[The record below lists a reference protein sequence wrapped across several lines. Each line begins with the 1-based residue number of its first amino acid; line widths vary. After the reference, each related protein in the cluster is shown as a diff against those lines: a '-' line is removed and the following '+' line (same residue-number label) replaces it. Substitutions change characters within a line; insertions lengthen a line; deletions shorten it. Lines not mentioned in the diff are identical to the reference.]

1 MLSWVY
7 DALGQLVRERREV
20 LGLDQKGLAAQL
32 SVGQQAV
39 SSWERGQSRPRRAML
54 TDLARVLAVDEEA
67 LVEAGQYRPPAP
79 VVRAPDRP
87 LIRAVPLDELPEDRF
102 EDLLAELMTTLY
114 PNGHV
119 SRYGGRGHKQFGIDI
134 LVANGGT
141 NLATGQC
148 KRHREFGPAA
158 VRKAIKEVT
167 IAAPTNFLFLSRLT
181 ATPAARVEAGRH
193 AGWEL
198 WDGEDI
204 SRYIRR
210 LPRERAVRI
219 VDTYFPGH
227 RESFLGVAS
236 PGPWLLP
243 EEHFDATRSAI
254 FNHEWGLVG
263 RQEQLDRL
271 VAAAYQTD
279 ATLAF
284 LAGAGGVGKTR
295 LLKALADA
303 APADAQVRV
312 LPGDGQVTAA
322 AFELLPHQGEL
333 TVVIDDA
340 HELTEITSVVAGIW
354 RRNRDAKVV
363 LATRPYGLRTL
374 REGLARNGL
383 LPEPHIEMELGD
395 LDIDDATTLARE
407 ALGGHAPEVVVQR
420 LARLT
425 VDSPLATVVGGVL
438 IKQGRLDPGALEQDD
453 DVRFHIMRGFRDAL
467 VKDPL
472 AYDLPT
478 RSAVLDAIAALQ
490 PLRTNETS
498 ARESLS
504 AIVGK
509 PYDELHK
516 HLRSLE
522 NAGILRRRGGSLR
535 IVPDLLGDVI
545 LTDAAFDDSS
555 ALGTGYLVR
564 IEPMVTGTS
573 VENLFVNVSRVDW
586 QVRRKRRGAPSLAD
600 SLWAAFQARIEGADL
615 IDRRSLAELLARVA
629 YFQPERAL
637 EVTRWLIDNPTD
649 HLSDEH
655 SAWKPYLAT
664 DYSGV
669 LQALPP
675 ALKLAAMTLTT
686 LPEALSQLWN
696 LAQND
701 DRPTN
706 PNSQHPL
713 RILRELAEL
722 GAAKPLA
729 FNDRIIDIVSTWF
742 VGGQRLSPFEVLEP
756 MLATEGDDSRFRGH
770 TITFQ
775 PYSLDPTSV
784 MKVRQRVID
793 LAFAELKSPDRRRAG
808 AAVKLLKSALRYP
821 TGMFGREVSESE
833 RDAWTPGFVDTI
845 ERLAAAA
852 ATQTLDPAVLVSIRD
867 AVYWHENYAE
877 GPTRDAAR
885 QAVGSLPDGVESLLA
900 LVIHDGWGH
909 LVRDRGDDFQAMES
923 KRIELVEEV
932 VAGLASYREEEVID
946 LLVARLRADR
956 EVHGPTD
963 GHPGPVVAALIK
975 ARPSLA
981 RVILEQIR
989 ANPWPTDLDP
999 VLHVVLSTHAELDPR
1014 KGLADVK
1021 DLLASAPE
1029 ERRRSVAQAIGWSRG
1044 LRELYNGELELLLQ
1058 FASDPDPAI
1067 RRNVARAAQLLA
1079 RSQPLQATRLL
1090 AALRFSDDEGLADD
1104 IFLSFG
1110 RDLGI
1115 SWSNFSEPELELIG
1129 RDLTALPGIGGYWV
1143 TEALATR
1150 SSTDPGWVIRLL
1162 QDRIERAETL
1172 ESLSEYEAMP
1182 FSWDN
1187 RLRVRETPDFIASL
1201 NRILDW
1207 IAENLD
1213 SWVRRKMGA
1222 DLFAAVATGYDSQVV
1237 DLLTKAIESG
1247 SEVTTRATAAVLHEA
1262 PRTLIWEH
1270 AEFVRTAIHAADRLG
1285 ESVRRDMVE
1294 ALWVA
1299 TISGIRSGTP
1309 GEPFPET
1316 VEQRDRS
1323 RQVARQLPTGSLEER
1338 FYSDVAESAEREI
1351 AREAEEGAPDDG
1363 RTW

>member
-1 MLSWVY
+1 
-7 DALGQLVRERREV
+7 
-20 LGLDQKGLAAQL
+20 
-32 SVGQQAV
+32 
-39 SSWERGQSRPRRAML
+39 ML
-54 TDLARVLAVDEEA
+54 TDLARVLAVDVEA

-79 VVRAPDRP
+79 AVRPPVRP
-87 LIRAVPLDELPEDRF
+87 LTRAVPLDELPEDRF
-102 EDLLAELMTTLY
+102 EDLLAELMTTMY
-114 PNGHV
+114 PNGHA
-119 SRYGGRGHKQFGIDI
+119 SRYGGRGHKQYGIDI
-134 LVANGGT
+134 LVADGGT

-158 VRKAIKEVT
+158 VLKAINEVT
-167 IAAPTNFLFLSRLT
+167 IAAPTNYLFLSRLT
-181 ATPAARVEAGRH
+181 ATPAARVEAGKH

-204 SRYIRR
+204 SRYIRS
-210 LPRERAVRI
+210 LPREQAVRI

-243 EEHFDATRSAI
+243 EEHFDATRSTI

-271 VAAAYQTD
+271 VAAGYQPD

-284 LAGAGGVGKTR
+284 VIGAGGVGKTR

-303 APADAQVRV
+303 VPADAQVRI

-374 REGLARNGL
+374 QEGLARNGL
-383 LPEPHIEMELGD
+383 LPEPHIEVELGD

-407 ALGGHAPEVVVQR
+407 ALGGDAPEAVAQR

-425 VDSPLATVVGGVL
+425 TDSPLATVVGGVL
-438 IKQGRLDPGALEQDD
+438 IKQDRLDPAALEQDD
-453 DVRFHIMRGFRDAL
+453 NVRFHIMRGFRDAL

-472 AYDLPT
+472 AYDPPT

-490 PLRTNETS
+490 PFRTNETS

-555 ALGTGYLVR
+555 PLGTGYLAR
-564 IEPMVTGTS
+564 IEPLVTGTS
-573 VENLFVNVSRVDW
+573 VEHLFVNVNRVDW
-586 QVRRKRRGAPSLAD
+586 QVRNKRQDAPSLAD
-600 SLWAAFQARIEGADL
+600 SLWAAFQARIEAADL
-615 IDRRSLAELLARVA
+615 IDRRSLAELLAKVA

-637 EVTRWLIDNPTD
+637 RVTRWLIDNPTD

-655 SAWKPYLAT
+655 STWKLYLAT
-664 DYSGV
+664 DYRGV

-675 ALKLAAMTLTT
+675 ALKLAAMTLAT
-686 LPEALSQLWN
+686 LPGALNQLWK
-696 LAQND
+696 LAQDD

-706 PNSQHPL
+706 PDPQHPL
-713 RILRELAEL
+713 RILRELAEFGL
-722 GAAKPLA
+722 AKPVM
-729 FNDRIIDIVSTWF
+729 FNSRIVDIVSTWF

-793 LAFAELKSPDRRRAG
+793 LAFEELKSPDRRRAG
-808 AAVKLLKSALRYP
+808 AAVKLLKSALRFP
-821 TGMFGREVSESE
+821 AGGFGREVSGSE
-833 RDAWTPGFVDTI
+833 RDGWTPGFVDTI
-845 ERLAAAA
+845 ERLGAAA
-852 ATQTLDPAVLVSIRD
+852 ATRTLDPAVLVSIRD

-877 GPTRDAAR
+877 GPTRDAAE
-885 QAVGSLPDGVESLLA
+885 QTVGSLPDGVESLLA
-900 LVIHDGWGH
+900 LVIHDGWGR
-909 LVRDRGDDFQAMES
+909 LVRDRGDDFQVMES

-932 VAGLASYREEEVID
+932 VAGLASYGDQEVVD

-981 RVILEQIR
+981 RVVLEHIR
-989 ANPWPTDLDP
+989 AKPWPTDLDP
-999 VLHVVLSTHAELDPR
+999 MLHVVLSTLADLDPGQ
-1014 KGLADVK
+1014 GLADAK
-1021 DLLASAPE
+1021 DLLASGPE
-1029 ERRRSVAQAIGWSRG
+1029 DRRRSVAQAIGWNRG
-1044 LRELYNGELELLLQ
+1044 LRELYDGELELLLQ
-1058 FASDPDPAI
+1058 LASDPDPAI

-1079 RSQPLQATRLL
+1079 RSQPVEATRLL

-1104 IFLSFG
+1104 IFSSFR

-1115 SWSNFSEPELELIG
+1115 SWSNFSEPELELIW
-1129 RDLTALPGIGGYWV
+1129 RDLAALPGIGGYSV

-1172 ESLSEYEAMP
+1172 ESLGEYEAMP

-1187 RLRVRETPDFIASL
+1187 RLRVREMPDFIASL

-1237 DLLTKAIESG
+1237 DLLTRALESG

-1262 PRTLIWEH
+1262 PRTFIWEQ
-1270 AEFVRTAIHAADRLG
+1270 AEFVRTALHAADRLG
-1285 ESVRRDMVE
+1285 EDVRRDMVG

-1299 TISGIRSGTP
+1299 TISGVRSGTP

-1323 RQVARQLPTGSLEER
+1323 RQIAKQLPTGSLEER
-1338 FYSDVAESAEREI
+1338 FYSDVAESAERDI
-1351 AREAEEGAPDDG
+1351 AREAEDDAPDDG

>member
-1 MLSWVY
+1 MSET
-7 DALGQLVRERREV
+7 LGRLIRERREIF
-20 LGLDQKGLAAQL
+20 GLDQKGLAAQL

-39 SSWERGQSRPRRAML
+39 SGWERGRSRPMRAML
-54 TDLARVLAVDEEA
+54 ASLARVLAVDEEA
-67 LVEAGQYRPPAP
+67 LVEAGKYRSPAL
-79 VVRAPDRP
+79 VVRQPVRP
-87 LIRAVPLDELPEDRF
+87 LTRAVPLEELPEDRF
-102 EDLLAELMTTLY
+102 EDLIAELMTTMY
-114 PNGHV
+114 PNGHA
-119 SRYGGRGHKQFGIDI
+119 SRYGGRGHKQYGVDI
-134 LVANGGT
+134 LVADGGT

-158 VRKAIKEVT
+158 VRKAIEEVT
-167 IAAPTNFLFLSRLT
+167 ITAQANYLFLSRLT

-204 SRYIRR
+204 SRYIRS

-271 VAAAYQTD
+271 VAAAYQPD

-284 LAGAGGVGKTR
+284 LVAAGGVGKTR

-303 APADAQVRV
+303 APADAQVRI

-322 AFELLPHQGEL
+322 AFELLPHEGEL

-374 REGLARNGL
+374 LEGLSRNGL
-383 LPEPHIEMELGD
+383 LPEPHIGVELGD
-395 LDIDDATTLARE
+395 LDIDDAVTLARE
-407 ALGGHAPEVVVQR
+407 ALGGDAPEAVAQR

-425 VDSPLATVVGGVL
+425 TDSPLATVVGGVL
-438 IKQGRLDPGALEQDD
+438 IKQGRLDPAALEQDD
-453 DVRFHIMRGFRDAL
+453 SVRFHIMRGFRDAL

-472 AYDLPT
+472 ASDPPT
-478 RSAVLDAIAALQ
+478 RSAVLDALAALQ
-490 PLRTNETS
+490 PFRTNETS

-545 LTDAAFDDSS
+545 LTDAAFDDRS
-555 ALGTGYLVR
+555 ALDTGYLAR
-564 IEPMVTGTS
+564 IEPLVTGAS
-573 VENLFVNVSRVDW
+573 VEHLFVNVNRVDW
-586 QVRRKRRGAPSLAD
+586 QVRNKRQDAPSLAD
-600 SLWAAFQARIEGADL
+600 SLWAAFQARIEAADL
-615 IDRRSLAELLARVA
+615 VDQRSLAGLLANVA

-637 EVTRWLIDNPTD
+637 AVTRWLIDNPTD
-649 HLSDEH
+649 RLSDEH

-675 ALKLAAMTLTT
+675 ALKLAAMTLAT
-686 LPEALSQLWN
+686 LPEALSQLWR

-706 PNSQHPL
+706 PNPQHPL
-713 RILRELAEL
+713 RTLRELAEFGL
-722 GAAKPLA
+722 AKPIL
-729 FNDRIIDIVSTWF
+729 FNNRIMDIVSTWF
-742 VGGQRLSPFEVLEP
+742 LDGQRLSPFEVLEP
-756 MLATEGDDSRFRGH
+756 MVATEGEDSRFRGH

-784 MKVRQRVID
+784 LKLRQRVID
-793 LAFAELKSPDRRRAG
+793 LAFEELKSPDRRRAG
-808 AAVKLLKSALRYP
+808 AAVKLLKSALRFP
-821 TGMFGREVSESE
+821 TGRFGREVSDSE
-833 RDAWTPGFVDTI
+833 RDGWTPGFVDTI
-845 ERLAAAA
+845 ERLGATA
-852 ATQTLDPAVLVSIRD
+852 ATRTLDPAVLVSIRD
-867 AVYWHENYAE
+867 AMYWHENYAE
-877 GPTRDAAR
+877 GPTREASERAL
-885 QAVGSLPDGVESLLA
+885 GLLPDGVESLLA
-900 LVIHDGWGH
+900 LVIHDGWGR
-909 LVRDRGDDFQAMES
+909 LVRDRGDDFQVMEA
-923 KRIELVEEV
+923 KRIELVEDV
-932 VAGLASYREEEVID
+932 VAGLASYGDQEVVD

-956 EVHGPTD
+956 EVHGPTE
-963 GHPGPVVAALIK
+963 GHPGPVVGALIK

-981 RVILEQIR
+981 RVVLDYIR

-999 VLHVVLSTHAELDPR
+999 VLPTVLSTLAELEPVQ
-1014 KGLADVK
+1014 GLADAK
-1021 DLLASAPE
+1021 DLLATASE
-1029 ERRRSVAQAIGWSRG
+1029 DRRRSVAQAIGWNRG
-1044 LRELYNGELELLLQ
+1044 LRELYDGELELLLQ
-1058 FASDPDPAI
+1058 LASDPDPSI
-1067 RRNVARAAQLLA
+1067 RRNVARAAQILA
-1079 RSQPLQATRLL
+1079 RSQRVEATRLL

-1104 IFLSFG
+1104 IFSSFR
-1110 RDLGI
+1110 RDFGV
-1115 SWSNFSEPELELIG
+1115 SWSNFSESELELIR
-1129 RDLTALPGIGGYWV
+1129 RDLVALPGIGGYSV

-1150 SSTDPGWVIRLL
+1150 SSTDPGWVVRLL

-1172 ESLSEYEAMP
+1172 ESLGEYEAMP

-1187 RLRVRETPDFIASL
+1187 RLRVRETPDFNASL
-1201 NRILDW
+1201 TRILDW

-1237 DLLTKAIESG
+1237 DLLAKALETG
-1247 SEVTTRATAAVLHEA
+1247 SALTTRATAAVLHEA
-1262 PRTLIWEH
+1262 PRTFIWEQAH
-1270 AEFVRTAIHAADRLG
+1270 FVRTALRAADRLG
-1285 ESVRRDMVE
+1285 EDVRREMVG
-1294 ALWVA
+1294 ALWAA

-1316 VEQRDRS
+1316 IEQRDRS
-1323 RQVARQLPTGSLEER
+1323 RQIAKQLPTGSLEER
-1338 FYSDVAESAEREI
+1338 FYSDVADSAERDI
-1351 AREAEEGAPDDG
+1351 AREAEDDAPDDG